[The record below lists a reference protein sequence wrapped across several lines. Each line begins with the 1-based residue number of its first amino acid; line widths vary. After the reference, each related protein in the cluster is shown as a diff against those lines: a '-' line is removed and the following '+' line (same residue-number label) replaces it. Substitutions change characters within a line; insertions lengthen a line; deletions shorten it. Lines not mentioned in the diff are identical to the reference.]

1 MFPITN
7 GVPEADLLDELA
19 VLDPHPAI
27 SKATSASSTESFV
40 LFLRCKRRHVFG
52 VANFAPP
59 PLLVTD
65 TASME
70 VTRFWVG
77 TSVGGFRECSLQR
90 AKGPPSSNLCVY
102 GPSVGCMLKGRDYGC
117 YCEVVKSSYSEYPKA
132 LTSISH

>member
-52 VANFAPP
+52 VANFASSPFTCDRYGFDGSYP
-59 PLLVTD
+59 VLGWNFSRRISRVLL
-65 TASME
+65 AA
-70 VTRFWVG
+70 
-77 TSVGGFRECSLQR
+77 RER
-90 AKGPPSSNLCVY
+90 AT
-102 GPSVGCMLKGRDYGC
+102 LK
-117 YCEVVKSSYSEYPKA
+117 
-132 LTSISH
+132 